1 MFALATLLIINDEHK
16 YICWLLRAY
25 GSFARNFWRVRV
37 TGLDATATAAAA
49 ESTPFGE
56 CVFELNY
63 DLYMKYI
70 QICISLALSPSLSL
84 CVCTFWQAKS
94 VSSYGMRIVL
104 LLFSLS
110 LLLLLAEGEA
120 RGNGACIS

>member
-37 TGLDATATAAAA
+37 TGLDATATAA

-70 QICISLALSPSLSL
+70 QICISLTLSPSLSLFL